1 MRATPNSTLSCLAPA
16 KLNLFLHIIGR
27 RADGYHLLQT
37 AFQLLDWGDTLH
49 FTLRDDSRIT
59 RSKPV
64 LNIAEETDLSI
75 RAARLLQKHTGCSL
89 GVEIEIDKRL
99 PSGAGLGGGSSD
111 AATTLL
117 ALNRL
122 WGLHL
127 SRTQLQHL
135 ALSLGADVPFFI
147 FGRNA
152 FGEGIGE
159 NLQPIDLPT
168 RHFLI
173 ITPPV
178 QVLTAKIFTTQE
190 LTRSTKNIKI
200 TDFLAEQRNNSH
212 WPDNFG
218 RNDMQPVVAKHYPEV
233 AQAVEWLSHIAPTRM
248 TGSGASVFATF
259 PTKAAALAAQAKVPL
274 EWQSNVATSIEHHPL
289 FDFAQ

>member
-1 MRATPNSTLSCLAPA
+1 MSTLSDSTLTCAAPA

-27 RADGYHLLQT
+27 RSDGYHLLQT
-37 AFQLLDWGDTLH
+37 AFQLLDWGDTLR
-49 FTLRDDSRIT
+49 FTLRNDGLIKRRTPIA
-59 RSKPV
+59 
-64 LNIAEETDLSI
+64 NIPEEIDLSI
-75 RAARLLQKHTGCSL
+75 RAARLLQEHTGCSL

-122 WGLHL
+122 WNLHL
-127 SRTQLQHL
+127 SRAHLQNL

-147 FGRNA
+147 FGRSA

-159 NLQPIDLPT
+159 KLQPLDLPL
-168 RHFLI
+168 RYFLI
-173 ITPPV
+173 ITPPI
-178 QVLTAKIFTTQE
+178 QVLSAKIFAAQE
-190 LTRSTKNIKI
+190 LTRGTKNIKI
-200 TDFLAEQRNNSH
+200 TNFLAQKRNNSS

-218 RNDMQPVVAKHYPEV
+218 RNDMQFVVANHYPEI
-233 AQAVEWLSHIAPTRM
+233 AQAIEWLSQIAPTRM
-248 TGSGASVFATF
+248 TGSGASVFAAF
-259 PTKAAALAAQAKVPL
+259 PTKAAALAAQANVPL
-274 EWQSNVATSIEHHPL
+274 AWNSAVAASIERHPL

>member
-1 MRATPNSTLSCLAPA
+1 MSAFHTSTLTCLAPA

-27 RADGYHLLQT
+27 RADGYHQLQT

-49 FTLRDDSRIT
+49 FTLRNDNLIKRRT
-59 RSKPV
+59 
-64 LNIAEETDLSI
+64 LLANIPEEIDLSV
-75 RAARLLQKHTGCSL
+75 RAARLLQEHTGCSL

-127 SRTQLQHL
+127 FREQLQNL
-135 ALSLGADVPFFI
+135 ALSLGADVPLFI

-152 FGEGIGE
+152 FGEGVGE
-159 NLQPIDLPT
+159 KLQSLDLPS

-173 ITPPV
+173 ITPSI
-178 QVLTAKIFTTQE
+178 QVLSAKIFAAQE
-190 LTRSTKNIKI
+190 LTRDTKNIRI
-200 TDFLAEQRNNSH
+200 TDFLAQKRNSLS

-218 RNDMQPVVAKHYPEV
+218 RNDMQPVVANHYPEV
-233 AQAVEWLSHIAPTRM
+233 AQAIEWLSQIAPTRM
-248 TGSGASVFATF
+248 TGSGASVFAAF
-259 PTKAAALAAQAKVPL
+259 PTKAAALAAQANVPPI
-274 EWQSNVATSIEHHPL
+274 WHSAVAASIERHPL

>member
-1 MRATPNSTLSCLAPA
+1 MSTLSDSTLTCAAPA

-27 RADGYHLLQT
+27 RSDGYHLLQT
-37 AFQLLDWGDTLH
+37 AFQLLDWGDTLR
-49 FTLRDDSRIT
+49 FTLRNDGLIKRRTS
-59 RSKPV
+59 
-64 LNIAEETDLSI
+64 LANIPEEIDLSI
-75 RAARLLQKHTGCSL
+75 RAARLLQEHTGCSL

-127 SRTQLQHL
+127 SRTQLQNL

-147 FGRNA
+147 FGQNA

-159 NLQPIDLPT
+159 KLQALDLPL
-168 RHFLI
+168 RYFLI
-173 ITPPV
+173 VTPPI
-178 QVLTAKIFTTQE
+178 QVLSAKIFAAQE
-190 LTRSTKNIKI
+190 LTRDTKNIRI
-200 TDFLAEQRNNSH
+200 TDFLAQKRNSPY

-218 RNDMQPVVAKHYPEV
+218 RNNMQAVVANYYPEV
-233 AQAVEWLSHIAPTRM
+233 AQAIEWLSQIAHTRM
-248 TGSGASVFATF
+248 TGSGASVFAAF
-259 PTKAAALAAQAKVPL
+259 PTKAAALAAQANVPPT
-274 EWQSNVATSIEHHPL
+274 WNSAVAASIERHPL
-289 FDFAQ
+289 FDFVQ